1 MHEKEF
7 KNTVHAFL
15 LLLFLLR
22 SIKVKKKMFAYL
34 YFSHSQQAL
43 GLLQLFNS
51 LEASLSIEVYV
62 FQVCQTQIM
71 WP

>member
-1 MHEKEF
+1 
-7 KNTVHAFL
+7 
-15 LLLFLLR
+15 
-22 SIKVKKKMFAYL
+22 MFAYL
-34 YFSHSQQAL
+34 YFSRSQQAL

-71 WP
+71 